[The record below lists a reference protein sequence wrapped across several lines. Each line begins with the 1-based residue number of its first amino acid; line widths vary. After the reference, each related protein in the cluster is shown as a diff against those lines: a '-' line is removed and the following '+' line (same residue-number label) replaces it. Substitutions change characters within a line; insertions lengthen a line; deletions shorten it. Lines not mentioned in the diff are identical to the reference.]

1 MLKSSRTLDEWD
13 IVIFDPNWKHAGF
26 SVMKISN
33 KWILACDFFI
43 LNDKFR
49 CISTINII
57 LLMFTDLRA
66 LLSLKGK
73 KS

>member
-49 CISTINII
+49 CISTIKYYYFNVH
-57 LLMFTDLRA
+57 
-66 LLSLKGK
+66 
-73 KS
+73 